1 MVTALTSQQCG
12 PGSNPSVDTTC
23 WFGVACWFS
32 PLLQEVSLWVLQ
44 LPLYSKTNIFSKFQ
58 FHQESGRRRTT
69 YASGCAIS
77 KSLFMVIHSLFYLF
91 TFTMIL
97 KNKGRRK
104 KKELTLP
111 YSLVDATWI
120 VGPGNLPVLRTG
132 INGT

>member
-1 MVTALTSQQCG
+1 MLVDAL
-12 PGSNPSVDTTC
+12 
-23 WFGVACWFS
+23 
-32 PLLQEVSLWVLQ
+32 SLNRCLW
-44 LPLYSKTNIFSKFQ
+44 SF
-58 FHQESGRRRTT
+58 
-69 YASGCAIS
+69 
-77 KSLFMVIHSLFYLF
+77 IHSLFYLF